1 MARRRR
7 PVPERR
13 PAYDYDPAEAAAG
26 AAEGL
31 SGLAFLE
38 AYRDRRVPIASMQAT
53 LVYELVEV
61 EAGRTRFRGQT
72 APWLGNPLGTMHGG
86 FAAAMLDSAMGCAVH
101 STLSAEESY
110 TTLEFKVNF
119 TRALIVE
126 TGEVF
131 ADGQVI
137 HRGGRIATAEAR
149 LTDST
154 GRLYAH
160 ATSICLILR
169 DEG

>member
-7 PVPERR
+7 PAAERR

-26 AAEGL
+26 AAQGL

-38 AYRDRRVPIASMQAT
+38 AYRDGRVPIASMQAT
-53 LVYELVEV
+53 LAYDLVEV
-61 EAGRTRFRGQT
+61 EAGRTRFQGQT
-72 APWLGNPLGTMHGG
+72 APWLGNPLGSMHGG
-86 FAAAMLDSAMGCAVH
+86 FAGAMLDSAMGCAVH
-101 STLSAEESY
+101 STLGPEESY

-119 TRALIVE
+119 IRALLAE

-131 ADGQVI
+131 ADGQVV

-149 LTDST
+149 LSDVA
-154 GRLYAH
+154 GRLYAP

-169 DEG
+169 EEG